1 MNCSA
6 KPTRTTD
13 VPISIII
20 GGRSTLNDLDAD
32 RDEAYLAVR
41 LAAVTFGFVL
51 LVLLS
56 MLLFGVKLLVRYD
69 FGPL

>member
-1 MNCSA
+1 M
-6 KPTRTTD
+6 
-13 VPISIII
+13 I
-20 GGRSTLNDLDAD
+20 GGRSILNDLDAD

>member
-69 FGPL
+69 FEPL